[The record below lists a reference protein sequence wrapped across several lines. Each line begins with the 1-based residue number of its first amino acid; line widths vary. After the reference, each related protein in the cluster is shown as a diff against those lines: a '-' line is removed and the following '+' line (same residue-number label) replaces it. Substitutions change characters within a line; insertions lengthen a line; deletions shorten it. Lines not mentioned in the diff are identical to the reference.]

1 MQRSAITCVLVL
13 SCVLVTEA
21 GPRRRAVRVPP
32 PPLIVSTIE
41 PDSGPIAGGSTVTI
55 RGSGFFPPDVQ
66 VSFDGHPA
74 ASVTLVSVNELL
86 AVTPPHANGYAVVRV
101 VNNGRIASTRFL
113 YVPPSLNSISDG
125 EITTVA
131 GIGLYLGEG
140 VPAKSVPFDVA
151 GFDLAVDTDGSVVVL
166 EPDRLVVR
174 RIAPDGTCTR
184 LAGTGMA
191 LSPLQV
197 ADGEIGDGGPA
208 TETTADGR
216 GITIGPDGAVYLAT
230 FLQHRIRRI
239 DRATGVITT
248 VAGSGPI
255 TYQGAFAGDGGPA
268 TAARLDQPNQVAF
281 DRRGNMFIL
290 DAFNYRIR
298 RVGPDGIITTIAG
311 NGTRGFSGDGGPAT
325 LASFDIGPNGDGGT
339 LRADADGNLFLA
351 DAHNRRIRRIDAT
364 TGVITTVIGGGTQT
378 DEGAMATETAIR
390 GPVNGIAIS
399 ADGSIYFGDGSRI
412 RRAGLDG
419 RVTTVFGELAPGFSE
434 DGVRS
439 GRLSTVEKME
449 IDAIRNRLLFGERF
463 VNRIRSIDLA
473 TGTLSTLAGIGPAE
487 FGENGP
493 AIAAELGIAGGDGVP
508 FALNSRDELLIGSYS
523 RLRRLDRDGS
533 LLTLVSFGSRGV
545 AAAPNGDIYVTGGYD
560 VGRISPDGTYTR
572 LAGNDYGYSGD
583 GGPASAANL
592 DNPAGIV
599 IDAAGNLFV
608 ADTYN
613 HCIRRIDA
621 QSGIITT
628 FAGRT
633 PIHLPNVFVENP
645 STGDG
650 GPAVDAQLRAPVD
663 LALDGAGNLYVS
675 DVGGVRMIDRD
686 GIIDTVVADR
696 CQGGP
701 LTSDSSGRVHV
712 YCFDG
717 AILRINGKGD
727 TTTIGTISPEF
738 GFSGDGGP
746 ATAAKT
752 RTIQAIA
759 IDRSGNVYLWDF
771 DNRRVRAIRGIAR

>member
-1 MQRSAITCVLVL
+1 MPTMRIACVLIL
-13 SCVLVTEA
+13 SCVFVAQA
-21 GPRRRAVRVPP
+21 GPRRRAVRVPAL
-32 PPLIVSTIE
+32 PLIVSSIE
-41 PDSGPIAGGSTVTI
+41 PDRGPIAGGSTVTI
-55 RGSGFFPPDVQ
+55 RGSGFLPSDLRVT
-66 VSFDGHPA
+66 FDGHPA
-74 ASVTLVSVNELL
+74 ASVTLVSGNELL
-86 AVTPPHANGYAVVRV
+86 AVTPPHANGYAPMRV
-101 VNNGRIASTRFL
+101 VNRGLTASAQFL
-113 YVPPSLNSISDG
+113 YVPPALDSISDG

-140 VPAKSVPFDVA
+140 APAKSVPFDVA
-151 GFDLAVDTDGSVVVL
+151 GFDLAVDSDGSVVVL

-174 RIAPDGTCTR
+174 KIAPDGTCSR
-184 LAGTGMA
+184 LAGTG
-191 LSPLQV
+191 LPLTPQQ
-197 ADGEIGDGGPA
+197 AAAEEIGDGGPA
-208 TETTADGR
+208 TETTVDGR
-216 GITIGPDGAVYLAT
+216 GITIGPDGALYLAT
-230 FLQHRIRRI
+230 LFHHRIRRI
-239 DRATGVITT
+239 DRTTGVITT

-298 RVGPDGIITTIAG
+298 RVSPDGIITTIAG

-339 LRADADGNLFLA
+339 LRTDADGNLFLA
-351 DAHNRRIRRIDAT
+351 DAHNRRIRRIDAA
-364 TGVITTVIGGGTQT
+364 TGVITTVLGGGTQT

-412 RRAGLDG
+412 RHVGLDG
-419 RVTTVFGELAPGFSE
+419 RVTTVFGELTPGFSE

-439 GRLSTVEKME
+439 GRLSLVEKME
-449 IDAIRNRLLFGERF
+449 IDAVRNRLLFGERS

-473 TGTLSTLAGIGPAE
+473 TGTLSTIAGIGPAAL
-487 FGENGP
+487 GENGP
-493 AIAAELGIAGGDGVP
+493 AIAAELGTAGGDEVP
-508 FALNSRDELLIGSYS
+508 FALNSRDELLIGTYG
-523 RLRRLDRDGS
+523 RFRRLDRDGT
-533 LLTLVSFGSRGV
+533 LLTLGGFGTRGV
-545 AAAPNGDIYVTGGYD
+545 AAAPNGDIYVTGPYD

-608 ADTYN
+608 ADKYN

-628 FAGRT
+628 FAGRA
-633 PIHLPNVFVENP
+633 PAHLPNVQIENP

-650 GPAVDAQLRAPVD
+650 GPAVDAQLRAPIH
-663 LALDGAGNLYVS
+663 LALDGTGNLYVS
-675 DVGGVRMIDRD
+675 DVGGVRMIGRD
-686 GIIDTVVADR
+686 GIIDTVVANR
-696 CQGGP
+696 CQGAP
-701 LTSDSSGRVHV
+701 LTSDSSGRVYV
-712 YCFDG
+712 YCFGG
-717 AILRINGKGD
+717 AILRIDGKNS
-727 TTTIGTISPEF
+727 TTTIATISPEF
-738 GFSGDGGP
+738 GFTGDGGP

-752 RTIQAIA
+752 RTIQALA

>member
-1 MQRSAITCVLVL
+1 LILACVLVA
-13 SCVLVTEA
+13 EA
-21 GPRRRAVRVPP
+21 APRRRLVRVPAP
-32 PPLIVSTIE
+32 PPIVSTIE
-41 PDSGPIAGGSTVTI
+41 PNSGPIAGGSTVTI
-55 RGSGFFPPDVQ
+55 RGSGFFPPDLQ
-66 VSFDGHPA
+66 VLFDGHPA
-74 ASVTLVSVNELL
+74 ASVTLVSANELR
-86 AVTPPHANGYAVVRV
+86 AVTPPHANGYAAVHV
-101 VNNGRIASTRFL
+101 VNNGRTASIQFL
-113 YVPPSLNSISDG
+113 YVPPALDSISAG

-140 VPAKSVPFDVA
+140 APAKSVPFDVA
-151 GFDLAVDTDGSVVVL
+151 GFDLAVDPDGSVLVL

-174 RIAPDGTCTR
+174 KIAPDGTCTR
-184 LAGTGMA
+184 LAGTGVA
-191 LSPLQV
+191 LTPLQV
-197 ADGEIGDGGPA
+197 AAGEIGDGGPA

-230 FLQHRIRRI
+230 LFQHRIRRI

-255 TYQGAFAGDGGPA
+255 WYQGAFAGDGGPA

-281 DRRGNMFIL
+281 DHLGNMFVL

-298 RVGPDGIITTIAG
+298 RVSPDGIITTIAG

-339 LRADADGNLFLA
+339 LRTDADGNLFLA
-351 DAHNRRIRRIDAT
+351 DTHNRRIRRIDAIT
-364 TGVITTVIGGGTQT
+364 NVISTVLGGGTRT
-378 DEGAMATETAIR
+378 DEGAMATDTAIR
-390 GPVNGIAIS
+390 GPTNGIAIG
-399 ADGSIYFGDGSRI
+399 ADGTIYFGDGSRI
-412 RRAGLDG
+412 RRVGLDG
-419 RVTTVFGELAPGFSE
+419 RVTTVFGELTPGFSD
-434 DGVRS
+434 DGVRA
-439 GRLSTVEKME
+439 GRLSMVEKME
-449 IDAIRNRLLFGERF
+449 IDAVRNRLLFGERL
-463 VNRIRSIDLA
+463 VNRVRSIDLA
-473 TGTLSTLAGIGPAE
+473 TGTLSTIAGIGPAAL
-487 FGENGP
+487 GENGP
-493 AIAAELGIAGGDGVP
+493 AIAAELGTAGGDEVP
-508 FALNSRDELLIGSYS
+508 FALNSRDELLIGTYS
-523 RLRRLDRDGS
+523 RLQRLDRDGT
-533 LLTLVSFGSRGV
+533 LLTLGGFGTRGV
-545 AAAPNGDIYVTGGYD
+545 APAPNGDIYITGPYD
-560 VGRISPDGTYTR
+560 VGRIYPDGTYTR

-599 IDAAGNLFV
+599 IDATGNLFV
-608 ADTYN
+608 ADKYN

-628 FAGRT
+628 FAGRA
-633 PIHLPNVFVENP
+633 PIHLPNVQIENP

-650 GPAVDAQLRAPVD
+650 GPAVDAQLRAPIH

-686 GIIDTVVADR
+686 GIIDTVVANR
-696 CQGGP
+696 CQGAP
-701 LTSDSSGRVHV
+701 LTSDSSGRVYV
-712 YCFDG
+712 YCFGG
-717 AILRINGKGD
+717 AILRIDGKNS

-738 GFSGDGGP
+738 GFTGDGGP

-759 IDRSGNVYLWDF
+759 IDRSGDVYLWDF

>member
-1 MQRSAITCVLVL
+1 MQRCAIVSVFIL
-13 SCVLVTEA
+13 SVVFLAEA
-21 GPRRRAVRVPP
+21 GPRRRPVRVPR
-32 PPLIVSTIE
+32 PPLIVSTID
-41 PDSGPIAGGSTVTI
+41 PNSGPIAGGSTVTI
-55 RGSGFFPPDVQ
+55 RGSGFFASDLRVA
-66 VSFDGHPA
+66 FDNQPA
-74 ASVTLVSVNELL
+74 ASVTLVSASELL
-86 AVTPPHANGYAVVRV
+86 AVAPPHANGYAAVRV
-101 VNNGRIASTRFL
+101 VNHGRIASTQFL
-113 YVPPSLNSISDG
+113 YVPPSLDSISDG

-140 VPAKSVPFDVA
+140 APAKSVPFDVA
-151 GFDLAVDTDGSVVVL
+151 GFDLVVDTDGSVLVL

-184 LAGTGMA
+184 LAGTGMV
-191 LSPLQV
+191 LSPQQV

-230 FLQHRIRRI
+230 LFQHRIRRI

-255 TYQGAFAGDGGPA
+255 TYQGSFAGDGGPA

-290 DAFNYRIR
+290 DAFNYRVR
-298 RVGPDGIITTIAG
+298 RVSPDGVITTIAG

-339 LRADADGNLFLA
+339 LRIDAEGNLFLA
-351 DAHNRRIRRIDAT
+351 DAHNRRVRRIDAT
-364 TGVITTVIGGGTQT
+364 TGVITTILGGGTQT

-399 ADGSIYFGDGSRI
+399 PDGSIYFGDGSRI
-412 RRAGLDG
+412 RRVGTDG
-419 RVTTVFGELAPGFSE
+419 RVTTVFGELTPGFSE

-439 GRLSTVEKME
+439 GRLSMVEKME
-449 IDAIRNRLLFGERF
+449 VDAVHNRLLFGERS

-473 TGTLSTLAGIGPAE
+473 TGTLSTIAGIGPAVI
-487 FGENGP
+487 GENGP
-493 AIAAELGIAGGDGVP
+493 AIAAELGTAGGDEVP
-508 FALNSRDELLIGSYS
+508 FALNSRDELLIGTYS
-523 RLRRLDRDGS
+523 RLQRLNRDGT
-533 LLTLVSFGSRGV
+533 LLTLGGFGTRGV
-545 AAAPNGDIYVTGGYD
+545 AAAPNGDIYITGPYD
-560 VGRISPDGTYTR
+560 VGRISPEGTYTR
-572 LAGNDYGYSGD
+572 LAGNEYGYSGD

-599 IDAAGNLFV
+599 IDGAGNLFV
-608 ADTYN
+608 ADKYN

-628 FAGRT
+628 FAGRA
-633 PIHLPNVFVENP
+633 PIHLPNVQIENP

-650 GPAVDAQLRAPVD
+650 GPAVDAQLRAPIH

-675 DVGGVRMIDRD
+675 DVGGVRMIDRN
-686 GIIDTVVADR
+686 GIIDTVVANR

-701 LTSDSSGRVHV
+701 LTSDSSGRVYA
-712 YCFDG
+712 YCFGG
-717 AILRINGKGD
+717 AILRIDGKNS

-738 GFSGDGGP
+738 GFTGDGGP

-752 RTIQAIA
+752 RTIQALA